1 MPDLAVRYQGQ
12 SREDVMEVVRVE
24 PQLTAERI
32 NALVND
38 PDIRPWVAPGNEA
51 LDLTAQIERQGNVLL
66 MGDHGG
72 CMFLKLLPG
81 VYEVHTVVDG
91 KHRGEWTNALTSACV
106 YWMFLRTD
114 CYEILTRVPK
124 GHIAAKAAAEARGM
138 RYEFTRP
145 KECNFRGRQID
156 VAIHSFRIQDWLPT
170 ATDMI
175 KVGRQFHVQLHAGA
189 EALGVEDEAH
199 ADDPN
204 HNLYVGAA
212 VSMARFGQVGKGA
225 LLYNRWALVSRHKPI
240 AVLGINPTKLKI
252 DHGLVVTLG
261 ENETV
266 VVERP

>member
-1 MPDLAVRYQGQ
+1 
-12 SREDVMEVVRVE
+12 
-24 PQLTAERI
+24 
-32 NALVND
+32 
-38 PDIRPWVAPGNEA
+38 
-51 LDLTAQIERQGNVLL
+51 
-66 MGDHGG
+66 
-72 CMFLKLLPG
+72 
-81 VYEVHTVVDG
+81 
-91 KHRGEWTNALTSACV
+91 
-106 YWMFLRTD
+106 
-114 CYEILTRVPK
+114 
-124 GHIAAKAAAEARGM
+124 M

-170 ATDMI
+170 ATNMI
-175 KVGRQFHVQLHAGA
+175 KVGQQFHVHLHAGA

-199 ADDPN
+199 ADEPN

-212 VSMARFGQVGKGA
+212 VSMARFGQVGKAA